1 MRRFRSIGA
10 FLLATVVAGSL
21 VASRVDAQDGANIPS
36 LEPVGLYTFFNSG
49 PNAGLTSDEPKLE
62 PVVTALDVSVNR
74 ETGQVFFF
82 AGGDAQNF
90 YVRDVNDV
98 EVLQNGVAVG
108 GGKQYRAVGS
118 PNAASPSSV
127 NDWIRAISVNPVTGE
142 VATLTQRGRIAI
154 WNPATWEQVKSWD
167 VPDLNGAHAMKY
179 SPNGKILAV
188 CGYDESV
195 RFFGYDGNEDAFDG
209 SKFHEIAKWTA
220 PSQSCTTLD
229 FHSDRD
235 PATGRCTSTFL
246 AVGGRNA
253 AWVWDV
259 VSGDPPRVFH
269 LTDQDGR
276 TPRRVRAVAFS
287 PNGQRLAVAGDADQ
301 IQVWD
306 LASNKAVGISLSNR
320 QDGKA
325 GGVSRRIFS
334 MTFTDDETLATGDSV
349 NDVVLWNV
357 STGEMKKIGKGL
369 GRDEF
374 KGERTA
380 HSGTVAALVYVENE
394 KDEKAPQT
402 LLSGGFDTLV
412 IRWKLP

>member
-1 MRRFRSIGA
+1 MKRFRSIVA
-10 FLLATVVAGSL
+10 FLLATVVAGTL
-21 VASRVDAQDGANIPS
+21 AASRVDAQDDATVD
-36 LEPVGLYTFFNSG
+36 LEAIGLYTFFNSG
-49 PNAGLTSDEPKLE
+49 GNAGLKNDEPKLN

-74 ETGQVFFF
+74 ETGKTVFY
-82 AGGDAQNF
+82 AGGDVQYF

-98 EVLQNGVAVG
+98 ETLKDGVAVG
-108 GGKQYRAVGS
+108 AGKQYRAVGLQ
-118 PNAASPSSV
+118 N

-142 VATLTQRGRIAI
+142 VATLTQRGQISI
-154 WNPATWEQVKSWD
+154 WNPTTWEQVKTWD
-167 VPDLNGAHAMKY
+167 VRDLKGAHAMKY

-195 RFFGYDGNEDAFDG
+195 RFFGYEGDKAKFDG
-209 SKFHEIAKWTA
+209 SDFREITRWTA

-259 VSGDPPRVFH
+259 VSGDPPRVFR
-269 LTDQDGR
+269 LTDKGGSV
-276 TPRRVRAVAFS
+276 PRRVRAVAFS
-287 PNGQRLAVAGDADQ
+287 PNGQRLAVAGDANQ

-306 LASNKAVGISLSNR
+306 LATNKSVGISLSSPEKDDAR
-320 QDGKA
+320 SAVRK
-325 GGVSRRIFS
+325 IFS
-334 MTFTDDETLATGDSV
+334 MTFTDDNTLATGDSA
-349 NDVVLWNV
+349 NDVILWNV
-357 STGEMKKIGKGL
+357 ETGKMKEIGKGL
-369 GRDEF
+369 GRNESKD
-374 KGERTA
+374 GRTA

-394 KDEKAPQT
+394 NDATAPRS

-412 IRWKLP
+412 IRWRLP